1 LVITE
6 KFTLLKDIP
15 NILNISS
22 STLSSYRVDDGTETL
37 HSIMSL
43 LEKKVTHFSKKKVY
57 QLLNSDKN
65 EIEVVYMPNYPLP
78 VTYNKSTKQVIIN
91 LSSFNTK
98 EISTMNPTSRDLYGC
113 LVYGICLKEL
123 VTRQAIPDRFAGHIV
138 AYLLSVF
145 IRIFGKE
152 YGLIGIY
159 STQIPKLKFMI
170 GCYIFAAFFNVKGD
184 RLFQNAS
191 LGLSYDYK
199 KDIDLLRKFD
209 FSDINDFIKAL
220 DQLKVFPGV
229 SKYNFVSKI
238 LRMLTINFIPAIE
251 DIARFIAVL
260 TTSEVPGITPALS
273 PAFYYR
279 YNETEFA
286 TIMQISKRIFT

>member
-1 LVITE
+1 LVITD

-15 NILNISS
+15 NVLNVSS
-22 STLSSYRVDDGTETL
+22 SSLKAYRVDDGIETL
-37 HSIMSL
+37 HSILGL
-43 LEKKVTHFSKKKVY
+43 LEKRVTHFSKKKVY
-57 QLLNSDKN
+57 QLLNSNKN
-65 EIEVVYMPNYPLP
+65 EIEIVYMPIYPLP
-78 VTYNKSTKQVIIN
+78 VTYNKPTKQVIIN

-123 VTRQAIPDRFAGHIV
+123 TTRQSIPDRFAGHIT

-145 IRIFGKE
+145 MRIFGKE
-152 YGLIGIY
+152 YGLVGVY

-170 GCYIFAAFFNVKGD
+170 SCYIYAAFFNVKGD
-184 RLFQNAS
+184 RLFKNAS
-191 LGLSYDYK
+191 IATAYDYRN
-199 KDIDLLRKFD
+199 DLDLLKTFD
-209 FSDINDFIKAL
+209 FSDVNDFIKAL
-220 DQLKVFPGV
+220 DKLKVFPGV

-238 LRMLTINFIPAIE
+238 LRMLTIHFIPAVE
-251 DIARFIAVL
+251 DCARFIAVL
-260 TTSEVPGITPALS
+260 TTSDIPGITPTLS

-286 TIMQISKRIFT
+286 IIMQISKRIFS

>member
-1 LVITE
+1 MVITD

-15 NILNISS
+15 NVLNVSS
-22 STLSSYRVDDGTETL
+22 SSLKAYRVDDGIETL

-43 LEKKVTHFSKKKVY
+43 LEKRVTHFSKKKVY
-57 QLLNSDKN
+57 QLLNSNKN
-65 EIEVVYMPNYPLP
+65 EVEVVYMPNYPLP
-78 VTYNKSTKQVIIN
+78 VSYNKSTKQVIIN

-123 VTRQAIPDRFAGHIV
+123 TTKQSIPDRFAGHIT

-145 IRIFGKE
+145 MRIFGKE
-152 YGLIGIY
+152 YGLVGVY

-170 GCYIFAAFFNVKGD
+170 GCYIYASFFNVKGD
-184 RLFQNAS
+184 RLFKNAS
-191 LGLSYDYK
+191 LGLSYNYK
-199 KDIDLLRKFD
+199 EDIDLLRKFD
-209 FSDINDFIKAL
+209 FSDVNDFIKAL
-220 DQLKVFPGV
+220 NQLKVFPGV

-238 LRMLTINFIPAIE
+238 LRLLTIHFIPAVE
-251 DIARFIAVL
+251 DCARFIAVL

-286 TIMQISKRIFT
+286 IIMQISKRIFT

>member
-1 LVITE
+1 LVIID

-15 NILNISS
+15 NILNVSS
-22 STLSSYRVDDGTETL
+22 SSLQAFIVDDGIETL
-37 HSIMSL
+37 HSILSL
-43 LEKKVTHFSKKKVY
+43 LEKRVNHYTKTKVY
-57 QLLNSDKN
+57 QLLNSGKN
-65 EIEVVYMPNYPLP
+65 EIEIVYMPNYPLP
-78 VTYNKSTKQVIIN
+78 VTYNKPTKQVIIN

-123 VTRQAIPDRFAGHIV
+123 VTKQAIPDRFAGHIT

-170 GCYIFAAFFNVKGD
+170 SCYVYAAFFNIKGD

-191 LGLSYDYK
+191 IATAYNYK
-199 KDIDLLRKFD
+199 ADIDLLRSFD
-209 FSDINDFIKAL
+209 FSNVNDFIKAL
-220 DQLKVFPGV
+220 DKLKVFPGV
-229 SKYNFVSKI
+229 GKYNFVSKI
-238 LRMLTINFIPAIE
+238 LRMLTIHFIPAVE
-251 DIARFIAVL
+251 DCVRFIAVL
-260 TTSEVPGITPALS
+260 TTSDVPGITPTLS

-286 TIMQISKRIFT
+286 TILQISKRIFK